1 MKKNVILVIVASI
14 ITLTLTTPIKAE
26 DTKEQAA
33 IQTAENWLSI
43 IDTEHYEDSWENG
56 AIFLKNEVSK
66 DQWVSSMNKYRKPL
80 GKMEERQFKSSQ
92 YMTDI
97 PDAPDGEYVVI
108 QFDTVFENKK
118 EAIETITPMLDP
130 DGKWRVAG
138 YFIK

>member
-1 MKKNVILVIVASI
+1 MKKNVVLVIVASI
-14 ITLTLTTPIKAE
+14 ITLTITTPIKAE
-26 DTKEQAA
+26 ETKEQAA

-43 IDTEHYEDSWENG
+43 IDTEQYEDSWENG

-66 DQWVSSMNKYRKPL
+66 EQWVSSMNKYRKPL
-80 GKMEERQFKSSQ
+80 GKMEERKFKSSQ

>member
-1 MKKNVILVIVASI
+1 MKKNIIRVIVASI
-14 ITLTLTTPIKAE
+14 ITLTFTTLIKAE

-33 IQTAENWLSI
+33 IRAAENWLFI
-43 IDTEHYEDSWENG
+43 IDTEQYEDSWENG
-56 AIFLKNEVSK
+56 AIFLKTEASK
-66 DQWVSSMNKYRKPL
+66 ELWVSSMNKFRKPL
-80 GKMEERQFKSSQ
+80 GKMEERKFKSSQ
-92 YMTDI
+92 YMINI

-130 DGKWRVAG
+130 DGEWRVAG

>member
-43 IDTEHYEDSWENG
+43 IDTEQYEDSWENG
-56 AIFLKNEVSK
+56 AIFLKNEVIK
-66 DQWVSSMNKYRKPL
+66 EQWVSSMNKYRKPL
-80 GKMEERQFKSSQ
+80 GKMEERKLKSNQ
-92 YMTDI
+92 YMTNI
-97 PDAPDGEYVVI
+97 PDAPHGEYVVI

-118 EAIETITPMLDP
+118 EAIETVTPMLDP

>member
-1 MKKNVILVIVASI
+1 MVVASI

-33 IQTAENWLSI
+33 IQAAENWLSI
-43 IDTEHYEDSWENG
+43 IDTERYEKSWENG
-56 AIFLKNEVSK
+56 AIFLKNEVTK
-66 DQWVSSMNKYRKPL
+66 EQWVGSMKAYRKPL
-80 GKMEERQFKSSQ
+80 GKMEKRKLKRNQ
-92 YMTDI
+92 YMTNI
-97 PDAPDGEYVVI
+97 PDAPAGEYVVI

>member
-1 MKKNVILVIVASI
+1 MKKNVVLVIVASI
-14 ITLTLTTPIKAE
+14 ITLTITTPIKAE

-33 IQTAENWLSI
+33 IQTAENWLSN
-43 IDTEHYEDSWENG
+43 IDTEQYEDSWENG

-66 DQWVSSMNKYRKPL
+66 EQWVSSMNKYRKPL
-80 GKMEERQFKSSQ
+80 GKMEERKFKSSQ

>member
-14 ITLTLTTPIKAE
+14 IALTLTTPIKA
-26 DTKEQAA
+26 DNTKEQAA
-33 IQTAENWLSI
+33 IQTAEKWLSI
-43 IDTEHYEDSWENG
+43 IDTEQYEGSWENG
-56 AIFLKNEVSK
+56 AIFLKNEVTK
-66 DQWVSSMNKYRKPL
+66 EQWVRSMNKYRKSL
-80 GKMEERQFKSSQ
+80 GKMIKRKLKNRQ

-97 PDAPDGEYVVI
+97 PDAPAGEYVVI

-118 EAIETITPMLDP
+118 EAIETVTPMLDP

>member
-1 MKKNVILVIVASI
+1 MKKSVVLIIVASI

-26 DTKEQAA
+26 ETKEHAA

-43 IDTEHYEDSWENG
+43 IDTEQYEDSWENG

-66 DQWVSSMNKYRKPL
+66 EQWASSMNKYRKPL
-80 GKMEERQFKSSQ
+80 GKIEERKFKSSQ

>member
-43 IDTEHYEDSWENG
+43 IDTEQYDDSWENG

>member
-1 MKKNVILVIVASI
+1 MKKNVILVIVVSI
-14 ITLTLTTPIKAE
+14 ITLTLTTPIKA
-26 DTKEQAA
+26 DNTKEQAA

-43 IDTEHYEDSWENG
+43 IDTEQYEDSWENG

-66 DQWVSSMNKYRKPL
+66 KQWVSSMNKYRKPL
-80 GKMEERQFKSSQ
+80 GKMEERKFKSSQ

-118 EAIETITPMLDP
+118 EAIETVTPMLDP

>member
-14 ITLTLTTPIKAE
+14 ITLTITTPIKAE

-43 IDTEHYEDSWENG
+43 IDAEQYEDSWENG

-66 DQWVSSMNKYRKPL
+66 EQWVSSMNKYRKPL
-80 GKMEERQFKSSQ
+80 GKMEERKFKSSQ

-118 EAIETITPMLDP
+118 EAIETLTPMLDP

>member
-1 MKKNVILVIVASI
+1 MKKNVVLVIVASI
-14 ITLTLTTPIKAE
+14 ITLTITMPIKAE

-33 IQTAENWLSI
+33 IQTAENWLSN
-43 IDTEHYEDSWENG
+43 IDTEQYEDSWENG
-56 AIFLKNEVSK
+56 AIFLKNEESK
-66 DQWVSSMNKYRKPL
+66 EQWVSSMNKYRKPL
-80 GKMEERQFKSSQ
+80 GKMEERKFKSSQ

-130 DGKWRVAG
+130 DG
-138 YFIK
+138 